1 MSEAARRVLLLCDA
15 YWNPHGGTEGQIHAL
30 VAHLPASWSAELW
43 IAHHS
48 PFLEEHPFPCRTRSL
63 RLGSLS
69 RPWTWMRVR
78 RLGREV
84 RRRGFDLVQTFMGDA
99 SLVGPVMARVAGV
112 PVLVSRRDLG
122 FWHTPR
128 TVALLRRTGRLADG
142 FLANAEAVK
151 RHVVEVE
158 HVPPADVAVVH
169 NGHAFDGFARPRVAG
184 LRAAHGIPDDA
195 VVVVL
200 LANLKP
206 LKRQP
211 DLVEAAARLV
221 RRHPRLH
228 VLLLGGG
235 PQDDV
240 RATATRCGVEG
251 RVTVHH
257 AQGGAIDF
265 LHEAAVGVLCSET
278 EGLSNAVLEY
288 MACGLP
294 VVATDVGGNPDLVVP
309 GETGFLYP
317 PGDVAALASHLD
329 ALLGDDALRARMGA
343 AATARFRDRFGLA
356 RMVRET
362 VAVYDR
368 VLRGEPVGR
377 EARPEAVEGPG
388 TARPGGPQVAAVAA
402 VAADGGR
409 AGLASPSPAGRP
421 FAGSFETVTDLA
433 RVEALA
439 PAWAALVGDR
449 QFFLTPTWATTWLR
463 WAAPAVT
470 PHVLVARDG
479 AGAVVGVLPLAR
491 RGRTLELAGA
501 AEGADHLD
509 VVAAPGRASEVA
521 EGFLAHLEALP
532 PDGWARLVLR
542 HVAEDGAL
550 RHAVRARRWRLPYR
564 EAMATVCPFVA
575 VAGTYDDYLKRFSAK
590 HRGNLRR
597 QVRAWRDDPTVT
609 VARVTDPAAAA
620 DAIDVVMALHAK
632 RFAARGAA
640 TAFAGESIR
649 RLHRA
654 LAPALAAEGRLSIV
668 TLRAG
673 GVPVAAHYG
682 FRFGGRL
689 LHFQGGFDPA
699 FRDRSPGTALTTM
712 VLEDDV
718 FGGGLTEYDFL
729 DGDEAYKLS
738 LSTGVRRLYDLVVS
752 RPTLPSRA
760 LSLTLGA
767 LSLLR
772 GTKGS

>member
-1 MSEAARRVLLLCDA
+1 
-15 YWNPHGGTEGQIHAL
+15 
-30 VAHLPASWSAELW
+30 
-43 IAHHS
+43 
-48 PFLEEHPFPCRTRSL
+48 
-63 RLGSLS
+63 
-69 RPWTWMRVR
+69 
-78 RLGREV
+78 
-84 RRRGFDLVQTFMGDA
+84 
-99 SLVGPVMARVAGV
+99 
-112 PVLVSRRDLG
+112 
-122 FWHTPR
+122 
-128 TVALLRRTGRLADG
+128 
-142 FLANAEAVK
+142 
-151 RHVVEVE
+151 
-158 HVPPADVAVVH
+158 
-169 NGHAFDGFARPRVAG
+169 
-184 LRAAHGIPDDA
+184 
-195 VVVVL
+195 
-200 LANLKP
+200 
-206 LKRQP
+206 
-211 DLVEAAARLV
+211 
-221 RRHPRLH
+221 
-228 VLLLGGG
+228 
-235 PQDDV
+235 
-240 RATATRCGVEG
+240 
-251 RVTVHH
+251 
-257 AQGGAIDF
+257 
-265 LHEAAVGVLCSET
+265 VLCSET

-317 PGDVAALASHLD
+317 PGDVAALAAHLD

-377 EARPEAVEGPG
+377 EARPEAVEGPA

-421 FAGSFETVTDLA
+421 FAGSIETVTDLA
-433 RVEALA
+433 RAEALA

-449 QFFLTPTWATTWLR
+449 QFFLTPTWVTTWLR

-479 AGAVVGVLPLAR
+479 GGAVVGVLPLAR
-491 RGRTLELAGA
+491 RGRMLELAGA

-509 VVAAPGRASEVA
+509 VVAAPGRAPEVA

-597 QVRAWRDDPTVT
+597 RCGWREDPAVT

-632 RFAARGAA
+632 RFGACGDGVRRRVDLAVAPRAGAGSRPRG
-640 TAFAGESIR
+640 G
-649 RLHRA
+649 
-654 LAPALAAEGRLSIV
+654 SIV

-738 LSTGVRRLYDLVVS
+738 LSTGVRRLYDLVIS

-760 LSLTLGA
+760 LSLTLGS